1 MADSQVSAPCVL
13 IFGHD
18 TGLLVTRQ
26 LLLEREG
33 CLVHVVRWVKEFRA
47 CVLGQAFELILLC
60 QSLSPDECESAS
72 KFAREY
78 APTTR
83 LLLMFT
89 RVGKCIPEHADV
101 LLDSLAG
108 PKVFV
113 ETARRMLA
121 TAPMRTTHPSSAAP
135 I

>member
-1 MADSQVSAPCVL
+1 MADDQVSVSRVL

-18 TGLLVTRQ
+18 NGLLVTRQ
-26 LLLEREG
+26 LLLERDG
-33 CLVHVVRWVKEFRA
+33 CQVHVVRWAKEFRT
-47 CVLGQAFELILLC
+47 CVLGQTFELILLC
-60 QSLSPDECESAS
+60 QSLSPDECESAA
-72 KFAREY
+72 KFAQEH

-101 LLDSLAG
+101 LLDSLSG

-121 TAPMRTTHPSSAAP
+121 SASARAIRPSSAVP
-135 I
+135 K